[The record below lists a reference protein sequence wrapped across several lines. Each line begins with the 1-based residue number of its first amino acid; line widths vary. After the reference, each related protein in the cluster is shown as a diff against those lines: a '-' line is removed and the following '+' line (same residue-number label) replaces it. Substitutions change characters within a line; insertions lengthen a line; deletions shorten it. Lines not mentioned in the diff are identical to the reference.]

1 MEHVAPKGYVP
12 EFKEHLRTVPKRAM
26 IRNQWGRNA
35 HASHIKEMLGLPSKL
50 PREAVPAQVIQGVKV
65 WVKAAPALE
74 VYQHYTGQTRV
85 RHRATHRVMC
95 ECPHCGEEM
104 SVGRLHQHKCKE

>member
-1 MEHVAPKGYVP
+1 MENTAPQGLVP
-12 EFKEHLRTVPKRAM
+12 PFSEHLRTVPKRAV
-26 IRNQWGRNA
+26 ILNKYGRSA
-35 HASHIKEMLGLPSKL
+35 HEMHIKEMLGLPSKL

-65 WVKAAPALE
+65 WVNAAPAPE
-74 VYQHYTGQTRV
+74 VYTHYTGQQRI

-95 ECPHCGEEM
+95 ECPHCGAEM